1 MLDRWPRYEHEVT
14 IQTFGIEFPA
24 IVYFAQDST
33 FSRNFLGRYG
43 WLERPRIGIV
53 DYDRMLFV
61 GRTNPE
67 IFPWPG
73 CTLQGY
79 EAIS

>member
-1 MLDRWPRYEHEVT
+1 MLSPDGFTTFGPLLDRLPRYEHEVT

-33 FSRNFLGRYG
+33 FSRNFLRYG

-61 GRTNPE
+61 GPY
-67 IFPWPG
+67 
-73 CTLQGY
+73 Q
-79 EAIS
+79 S